1 MTDPPVTVDVMQHAK
16 PGCEPQYEAAI
27 ADLMA
32 AAEGFEGYLGA
43 SVFRTGS
50 DYRIVF
56 KFDHLSKLQQWEAS
70 AIRRKL
76 VTQVECFTQGKAT
89 FQVLTG
95 LETWFTLAPQQAMI
109 LPPRY
114 KMRLVT
120 CLAAFPTGN
129 LVSLRIQPWLQG
141 LPGLLRSLVS
151 TVLMLGLMTY
161 VIMPRVTKL
170 FAGWLYPKPL

>member
-1 MTDPPVTVDVMQHAK
+1 M
-16 PGCEPQYEAAI
+16 GLRCEPQYEAAI